1 MKKLIFITAI
11 ILSSYSL
18 LAQCVPDSSISSPN
32 IYPDEIT
39 NLPEAFVGQPY
50 VAQIDVLTPLDT
62 SVSLSG
68 INVNVTIDNIELSSV
83 SGLQANFTYIC
94 NPPTCIFPGGTYG
107 CAEIFSTVDPTS
119 ADIGYYPLTMT
130 TSTLAINVPLIGSL
144 TQVDTVDYF
153 YIDISNSTAL
163 IEQVNSS
170 TLKIL
175 DVYPNPVSDLAN
187 FQFVIGNN
195 YSVDFYIIDCMGRII
210 LNQEIFAN
218 RGVNKFQLDLSNL
231 ANGLYSYNFKI
242 SDKIVSKKLLIAD
255 F

>member
-1 MKKLIFITAI
+1 MKKLIFIIAT

-18 LAQCVPDSSISSPN
+18 LAQCVPDTSITSPD

-68 INVNVTIDNIELSSV
+68 LTVPVVIDNIELTSV
-83 SGLQANFTYIC
+83 TGLPANFTYTC

-119 ADIGYYPLTMT
+119 TDIGYYPLTMT

-163 IEQVNSS
+163 IEQINSS

-195 YSVDFYIIDCMGRII
+195 QTVDFYIIDCMGRII
-210 LNQEIFAN
+210 VNQEIFAN

-231 ANGLYSYNFKI
+231 AHGLYSYNFKI

>member
-1 MKKLIFITAI
+1 MKKLIFIIAT

-18 LAQCVPDSSISSPN
+18 LAQCVPDTSITSPD

-68 INVNVTIDNIELSSV
+68 LTVPVVIDNIELTSV
-83 SGLQANFTYIC
+83 TGLPANFTYTC

-119 ADIGYYPLTMT
+119 TDIGYYPLTMT

-163 IEQVNSS
+163 IEQINSS

-210 LNQEIFAN
+210 VNQEIVAS

-231 ANGLYSYNFKI
+231 AHGLYSYNFKI